1 MLVNVR
7 LMIKL
12 KWVFC
17 FLGEYFMVVIKID
30 IFMNVIMFLINMVDM
45 DNVIEIEKVGVWKV
59 IFGVLILDLL

>member
-1 MLVNVR
+1 
-7 LMIKL
+7 
-12 KWVFC
+12 
-17 FLGEYFMVVIKID
+17 MVVIKID

>member
-45 DNVIEIEKVGVWKV
+45 DNVIDIEKVGV
-59 IFGVLILDLL
+59 

>member
-12 KWVFC
+12 KCVFC

-45 DNVIEIEKVGVWKV
+45 DNVIEIEKVGVCKV